1 MLIEVRN
8 NNVAI
13 KRTASITSLSLIVLL
28 TGLTVLIAWVFD
40 IRPILSIFQGAPTMK
55 FNTALLFVLS
65 SLSILGYQ
73 KNNILFKKI
82 VWFLGASIIL
92 ISTVSLSQYFS
103 GADYGLDNLIKQDLY
118 SERYPGRMSRTTA
131 ICFALFGIALLS
143 TKSAKEDLR
152 KLGKYCLGLIAL
164 ISLLAILTFILQI
177 FAEARVLIFN
187 SMAFHTAF
195 CFLLISF
202 GLSLSNPKHSYVD
215 LLSGVFVGSKFARQL
230 LPFLVIL
237 PLFLSFILLSFLGTN
252 AMNTEVGIALYTITY
267 ALFGLLFA
275 TWVASRLN
283 KEDKERKQL
292 QDSIYSKN
300 EELESA
306 IRFKKQLVRT
316 SPETILII
324 NLNDLNVRYINKDIY
339 PEEGLNRE
347 KILGMPI
354 IDILPF
360 IHPRDRENIMDFH
373 KKLLKS
379 QDDDVHDL
387 ELRLKLKRDSWE
399 WFSVRG
405 KIFHRRDKDWVDEYV
420 LLVRNISAKKE
431 TQKALMNAE
440 KYSILGEVAKT
451 LAHELRNPI
460 SSISMATDI
469 IVKKMDASHK
479 NENDKY
485 LKILKRSTDT
495 LNNLVSNLLNTTN
508 YSQPDLKCHDLAE
521 IVECTLLKAS
531 DRIYLTGIEIDKIY
545 EVSHKILA
553 DKEKLEI
560 ALLNIIVNASEAM
573 VPQEGIIKIL
583 IRNFNNNVELSIS
596 DNGHGMEQEQI
607 DNLFDVFY
615 TTKKNGIGVGLNAV
629 KTILEDHEAKI
640 EVSSTINKGTTFK
653 ILFPSIDT

>member
-1 MLIEVRN
+1 
-8 NNVAI
+8 
-13 KRTASITSLSLIVLL
+13 
-28 TGLTVLIAWVFD
+28 
-40 IRPILSIFQGAPTMK
+40 MK

-65 SLSILGYQ
+65 SLSILTYQ
-73 KNNILFKKI
+73 KNNILFEKI
-82 VWFLGASIIL
+82 VWFLGTAIIL
-92 ISTVSLSQYFS
+92 ISAISLSQYFS
-103 GADYGLDNLIKQDLY
+103 GEDYGLDNLILKDLY
-118 SERYPGRMSRTTA
+118 TANYPGRMSRTTA
-131 ICFALFGIALLS
+131 ICFTLFGIALLS
-143 TKSAKEDLR
+143 TKSTKENLR

-164 ISLLAILTFILQI
+164 VSLLAILTYILQI
-177 FAEARVLIFN
+177 FAEASVLIFN
-187 SMAFHTAF
+187 SMAIHTAL
-195 CFLLISF
+195 CFVLISL

-237 PLFLSFILLSFLGTN
+237 PLLLSFILLSLLGTK
-252 AMNTEVGIALYTITY
+252 AMNTEVGISLYTITY

-275 TWVASRLN
+275 TWVASKLN
-283 KEDKERKQL
+283 KEDKNRLEL
-292 QDSIYSKN
+292 QKRIFKKN

-339 PEEGLNRE
+339 PDEGLNRK

-354 IDILPF
+354 VDILPF
-360 IHPRDRENIMDFH
+360 IHPRDRENIMEFH

-379 QDDDVHDL
+379 HDDDVHDL

-431 TQKALMNAE
+431 TQKALVNAE

-460 SSISMATDI
+460 TSIGMATEI
-469 IVKKMDASHK
+469 LSKKMIPGQE

-485 LKILKRSTDT
+485 LKILMRSTDT

-508 YSQPDLKCHDLAE
+508 YSQPDLKCYDLGE
-521 IVECTLLKAS
+521 IVESTLHKAS
-531 DRIYLTGIEIDKIY
+531 DRIYLTGIEIDKDY
-545 EVSHKILA
+545 ESPYNILA

-583 IRNFNNNVELSIS
+583 IKYLKNNVELSIS

-615 TTKKNGIGVGLNAV
+615 TTKKNGTGVGLNAV
-629 KTILEDHEAKI
+629 KTILEEHEAKI
-640 EVSSTINKGTTFK
+640 EVSSTLKKGTTFK
-653 ILFPSIDT
+653 ILFPSINN